1 MTYPL
6 TTSRLSIA
14 PLGADDAAGFVAYRQ
29 DPDVARWQGW
39 EPTYS
44 DVEAAQLIASQPSSD
59 LPDRGGWL
67 QFAIH
72 DLGSGKMQGDV
83 AVHALTDLPDTF
95 ELGITLAPASQHQ
108 GMATEVL
115 KRMLDHLFT
124 TANAHRVTANCDAR
138 NSPVARL
145 LRGVGMRKESS
156 QIDVEFFK
164 NEWITLDGY
173 AILQAEHAA
182 QSRGAA
188 HL

>member
-29 DPDVARWQGW
+29 DPDVACWQGW

-67 QFAIH
+67 QLAIH
-72 DLGSGKMQGDV
+72 DLGSGKLQGDV
-83 AVHALTDLPDTF
+83 AVHALTDLPD
-95 ELGITLAPASQHQ
+95 TLAPASQHQ